1 MQPTNAAPPRRF
13 SQAAWEWTQRYW
25 RLVLVAMLALLHVAV
40 VRGVADPW
48 ARALLLAHLG
58 LLLLWQPFVRAQ
70 QRVSLPQAAVL
81 ALGAA
86 AVMLRLDW
94 WLLAFWIIVLA
105 GLVGGKV
112 YQHTARWQRRCYLL
126 VFLYLVALL
135 TVVVLPEV
143 APGQQIAP
151 EIRRAA
157 ERLLPLFFVLIAL
170 CPAERESAESDQ
182 VIDFFYALFL
192 MLVLVVIVLGSF
204 TIMTIA
210 RMGYIEALASTVL
223 IVGGAVLLIALA
235 WNPRT
240 GLGGLNVLFSRYL
253 LSIGLPLERW
263 LHFLAELSKLEPQPE
278 RFLAE
283 AAAALARL
291 PWVSGTAWRVG
302 DQAGQEGRPSPHSI
316 DHAGGPVSIT
326 LYSRY
331 RISPALHWHLRL
343 LALLLAEFYA
353 AKLREQELQ
362 RASYL
367 RAVHETGARMTH
379 DIKNL
384 LQSLSVLTAAAARE
398 DGQDS
403 PEVRA
408 LLARQL
414 PAITRRLSETLEK
427 LQRPD
432 SVAEDYVDAKQW
444 WDDLARHYRGEG
456 VEFECDSVPGDVRVP
471 RSLFDTVADN
481 LIRNALAKRAANA
494 GTKVRVSMDNAQ
506 GLTIRV
512 QDSGPAIP
520 APLERDLLRAP
531 VASPSGLGIGL
542 YQAARLAESRGYR
555 LSLEANRDGDVRFA
569 LSGPAA

>member
-143 APGQQIAP
+143 APRREIAP

-157 ERLLPLFFVLIAL
+157 EQLLPLLFVLIAL
-170 CPAERESAESDQ
+170 CPAERESAESAQ
-182 VIDFFYALFL
+182 VIDFLYALFL
-192 MLVLVVIVLGSF
+192 MLVLVVVVLGSF
-204 TIMTIA
+204 TIMTVA

-240 GLGGLNVLFSRYL
+240 GLSGLNVLFSRYL

-263 LHFLAELSKLEPQPE
+263 LHFLAELSKLEPRPE

-283 AAAALARL
+283 AAGALARL
-291 PWVSGTAWRVG
+291 PWVSGAAWRVG
-302 DQAGQEGRPSPHSI
+302 DQAGQEGKPSPYSI

-432 SVAEDYVDAKQW
+432 SVAEDYVDARQW
-444 WDDLARHYRGEG
+444 WDDLARQYRGEG
-456 VEFECDSVPGDVRVP
+456 VEFECDSVPRDVRVP

-481 LIRNALAKRAANA
+481 LIRNALAKRAVNA
-494 GTKVRVSMDNAQ
+494 GAKVRVSMDNAQ
-506 GLTIRV
+506 GLTLRV